1 MWEDER
7 KNTVKKIILAVL
19 CLAIIAGLAFAVLTV
34 RKQEAVQDAQLLEL
48 YAQQQTAQ
56 QEARQA
62 SVDEVVAQYEAD
74 AAAVQQ
80 YLPGIL
86 CIGDKLTEGTSG
98 GVSYPS
104 VLQKMIN
111 ENLCDAYDFRS
122 TVRNADDF
130 NNRLEWKD
138 FTIEIPVI
146 NYGTGKET
154 MDTLLGRTGAVP
166 FVTSGSMEIPGDC
179 VPVRISLKL
188 QNGAAVR
195 PLTGTDVG
203 INDVTVAGVEGKLS
217 VVSANSWGTE
227 YAFTRNEPG
236 EPVPVPGGE
245 PVITSGTENYHG
257 YIPVIFAG
265 SFSQESSKDLVAKI
279 RQILDAYEGPEGRY
293 IVIGNYYR
301 TYNGGYGELGSTNSL
316 SSQENLM
323 QQAFGEHYINFRK
336 YLASDAMADAGLTP
350 TKTDTKNMQDGIV
363 PESLVSRENREEL
376 TSAGYQLLGKLVY
389 DRFEQLG
396 YFDEVV
402 DELQIESFGRESNAG
417 K

>member
-1 MWEDER
+1 MWEDGR

-19 CLAIIAGLAFAVLTV
+19 CLLLIAGLAFAVFAV
-34 RKQEAVQDAQLLEL
+34 RKQEAAQDAQLLEL
-48 YAQQQTAQ
+48 YTQQQAEQ
-56 QEARQA
+56 QEARKA
-62 SVDEVVAQYEAD
+62 SLDEVAAQYDAD
-74 AAAVQQ
+74 VAAVQQ
-80 YLPGIL
+80 YLPGIV
-86 CIGDKLTEGTSG
+86 CIGDKLTEGTPG

-111 ENLCDAYDFRS
+111 ENICDVYDFRS

-138 FTIEIPVI
+138 YKIEIPVI

-154 MDTLLGRTGAVP
+154 LDTLLGRTGAVP
-166 FVTSGSMEIPGDC
+166 FVTSGSLEIPGDC
-179 VPVRISLKL
+179 VPVKVSLKL
-188 QNGAAVR
+188 QNGASVN
-195 PLTGTDVG
+195 PLTGTDIG
-203 INDVTVAGVEGKLS
+203 INDVSVAGVKGKIS
-217 VVSANSWGTE
+217 VVSTGYWGTE

-236 EPVPVPGGE
+236 EAVPVPDGE

-279 RQILDAYEGPEGRY
+279 RQILDAYEGPDGRY
-293 IVIGNYYR
+293 VVIGNYYR
-301 TYNGGYGELGSTNSL
+301 TYGGGYSELGSADSM

-336 YLASDAMADAGLTP
+336 YLASDAMTDAGLTP
-350 TKTDTKNMQDGIV
+350 TKTDTKNMKDGIV
-363 PESLVSRENREEL
+363 PESLVSRENKEEL

-396 YFDEVV
+396 YFEEITE
-402 DELQIESFGRESNAG
+402 ELGIEDFGRVQNG
-417 K
+417 

>member
-7 KNTVKKIILAVL
+7 KNTVKKVILAVL
-19 CLAIIAGLAFAVLTV
+19 CLMIVAGLAFAVLTV
-34 RKQEAVQDAQLLEL
+34 RKQEAAQDAQLLEL
-48 YAQQQTAQ
+48 YAQQQAEQ
-56 QEARQA
+56 QEARKA
-62 SVDEVVAQYEAD
+62 TVDEVVAQYDAD
-74 AAAVQQ
+74 VAAVQQ

-111 ENLCDAYDFRS
+111 ENICDVYDFRS
-122 TVRNADDF
+122 TIRNADDF
-130 NNRLEWKD
+130 NNRLEWKN
-138 FTIEIPVI
+138 FKIEIPVM

-154 MDTLLGRTGAVP
+154 LDTLLGRTGAVP
-166 FVTSGSMEIPGDC
+166 FVTSGSTEIPGEC
-179 VPVRISLKL
+179 VPAKISLKL
-188 QNGAAVR
+188 QNGAGVN
-195 PLTGTDVG
+195 PLTGTDIG
-203 INDVTVAGVEGKLS
+203 INDVTVAGVKGKLS
-217 VVSANSWGTE
+217 IVSTSYWGTE

-236 EPVPVPGGE
+236 EPVPVPDGE
-245 PVITSGTENYHG
+245 LIITSGTENYHG

-265 SFSQESSKDLVAKI
+265 SFSQEGSKDLVAKI
-279 RQILDAYEGPEGRY
+279 QQILDAYEGPDGRY
-293 IVIGNYYR
+293 VVIGNYYR
-301 TYNGGYGELGSTNSL
+301 TYNGGYGELGSASSM
-316 SSQENLM
+316 SSQEKLM

-336 YLASDAMADAGLTP
+336 YLASDALADAGLTP

-363 PESLVSRENREEL
+363 PESLVSRENKEEL

-389 DRFEQLG
+389 DKFAQLG

-402 DELQIESFGRESNAG
+402 EELQIEDFGRVQDG